1 MSKNMITASNIS
13 FYIALTS
20 SIFITQISKAASVTI
35 FAAASLTES
44 IDKVAATF
52 EQQHAIKVIKV
63 YAASS
68 TLARQIARGAPADLF
83 FSANQHWM
91 RYLQEQ
97 DKIQQDTLIN
107 VLENRLVLVAP
118 LKSPV
123 TAIKMNA
130 QLNLAKQLNEGR
142 LALGNPDHVPVG
154 IYAKQ
159 ALVNLKLWDSVKSK
173 LAMSSNTR
181 AALAFVERGA
191 APLGIVYRT
200 DAQAS
205 AKVKLIA
212 DIPATSHEKI
222 LYPLALTNN
231 NRDNKLAAKVFY
243 EYLHS
248 SKAANI
254 FQQYGFTPLINA
266 N

>member
-1 MSKNMITASNIS
+1 MNIVSNIS
-13 FYIALTS
+13 LYSALIC
-20 SIFITQISKAASVTI
+20 SIFITPICKAESVTI

-44 IDKVAATF
+44 LDKIAATF
-52 EQQHAIKVIKV
+52 QQQYAIKVIKV

-83 FSANQHWM
+83 FSANQRWM
-91 RYLQEQ
+91 LYLQERN
-97 DKIQQDTLIN
+97 KIQQNTLFN
-107 VLENRLVLVAP
+107 VLENSLVLVAP
-118 LKSPV
+118 LNSSI
-123 TAIKMNA
+123 TAIKVNA
-130 QLNLAKQLNEGR
+130 QFDLAERLNEGR

-159 ALVNLKLWDSVKSK
+159 ALVNLKLWDSVQSK

-191 APLGIVYRT
+191 APLGIVYKT

-205 AKVKLIA
+205 AKVKSVA
-212 DIPATSHEKI
+212 NIPTTSHEKI
-222 LYPLALTNN
+222 LYPLALTKNES
-231 NRDNKLAAKVFY
+231 DNKPAAKAFY
-243 EYLHS
+243 AYLRS
-248 SKAANI
+248 LEAANI
-254 FQQYGFTPLINA
+254 FQQYGFTPLKNA